1 MRVFWFRGEILVGHS
16 HSFSPVFRFF
26 FLSLVQLHKPI
37 RFSTG
42 PFTEYTHWK
51 QTVFYLRQPL
61 TICEGER
68 IKGKIT
74 VKPNEK
80 VSAAAVPPPPNGA
93 ELTSATAL
101 NCADGSAWHNWKFVL

>member
-1 MRVFWFRGEILVGHS
+1 MFPLPR
-16 HSFSPVFRFF
+16 P
-26 FLSLVQLHKPI
+26 QLHKPV

-61 TICEGER
+61 TICKGES

-74 VKPNEK
+74 VKPNDK
-80 VSAAAVPPPPNGA
+80 VREACLRDP
-93 ELTSATAL
+93 TSQGGPRMGHKGTCHSL
-101 NCADGSAWHNWKFVL
+101 P